1 MPQRYGISFFRP
13 EVRSA
18 VATGM
23 QARGAMAIGALAVGA
38 AAVGGFASAQTQ
50 TGVRSRH

>member
-23 QARGAMAIGALAVGA
+23 QARGAMAIGRLEIRERTDSDR
-38 AAVGGFASAQTQ
+38 SA
-50 TGVRSRH
+50 